1 MEGKFVFDEIPSG
14 QDWYV
19 GGSFFDLATGKDLS
33 TLKDSGPYL
42 SGDYEIM
49 IQLED
54 FSGANPMPEKQTR
67 IFDRRKNFQVSLSD
81 GMEVLIP
88 AGAIPINDET
98 PMAQITVAPQSERL
112 HRDLSRVPVGYG
124 YDIIVTDMK
133 GQSIQGPFLKEVKM
147 TIPLNP
153 FFLDAMDMDVNDVV
167 ASSYDHKFNSWVSPN
182 AMVVAS
188 EQNKIH
194 VMTDHFSTWA
204 PTARAKLML
213 CSASRVSSH
222 ATSNVNWYEHE
233 WFGVFYSRPDDEWI
247 FHTTHGLLYVDQQSS
262 TDDGIWFWDDTFEAW
277 LWVKKESYRAGE
289 SHFFYHA
296 GWESWIWHIADS
308 LNPRTFYDYDRAGWF
323 TDEMAFSVYL
333 TSTNNSFGT
342 VSGSGM
348 YDKGETVQFSAKPN
362 YGYAFSGWS
371 GDLSSSESTIEIP
384 SVDRVSNL
392 HANFYKIP
400 SLFFRLILP
409 DQDQERSREVAI
421 MNTVRQQRSEQK
433 LVIVPFSLGGG
444 KMGRRFHGTRRS
456 NC

>member
-1 MEGKFVFDEIPSG
+1 LYEIWVFPSTELRAKGYAMPSPKSVLVSGAQTGVTEVDIVIPWFDPELSLNSFLEGRILGLDGLPIVFDPQYQGSTPLITITSATGLFAWTYADMEGKFVFDEIPSG

-124 YDIIVTDMK
+124 YDIVVTDMK

-188 EQNKIH
+188 EQNK
-194 VMTDHFSTWA
+194 
-204 PTARAKLML
+204 
-213 CSASRVSSH
+213 
-222 ATSNVNWYEHE
+222 
-233 WFGVFYSRPDDEWI
+233 
-247 FHTTHGLLYVDQQSS
+247 
-262 TDDGIWFWDDTFEAW
+262 
-277 LWVKKESYRAGE
+277 
-289 SHFFYHA
+289 
-296 GWESWIWHIADS
+296 
-308 LNPRTFYDYDRAGWF
+308 
-323 TDEMAFSVYL
+323 
-333 TSTNNSFGT
+333 
-342 VSGSGM
+342 
-348 YDKGETVQFSAKPN
+348 
-362 YGYAFSGWS
+362 
-371 GDLSSSESTIEIP
+371 
-384 SVDRVSNL
+384 
-392 HANFYKIP
+392 
-400 SLFFRLILP
+400 
-409 DQDQERSREVAI
+409 
-421 MNTVRQQRSEQK
+421 
-433 LVIVPFSLGGG
+433 
-444 KMGRRFHGTRRS
+444 
-456 NC
+456 